1 MTQAANKLPYFD
13 AATTAATTDLTAF
26 GRSLIDDA
34 DATAA
39 RGTLGL
45 GSIATLSSIDIS
57 ANTNLGVTAPI
68 VLTDDTLSLS
78 ASLNDLSNVSTDEL
92 DAGNLLAYNAASG
105 AFVNS
110 SLLAIDTV
118 NDRVG
123 IGTSSPEVKLHIDGD
138 AAQEAQIRL
147 EQHNNTADAPDIRI
161 RRSRGTHASPSVLSA
176 NDYAF
181 RLNVDIYD
189 GSDYTN
195 AGQLRW
201 DNDGTTNN
209 NSTNTVFGLQTRV
222 SGTTADRITVD
233 STGNVIIAGNL
244 DISDGNITNVGDID
258 CDSISV
264 ADAANGLN
272 VDLSGANTGTGKITL
287 KDNVAS
293 ALDITESSNSYIK
306 LNTQNKTDE
315 VTYSKEAVEISK
327 PLKCTQAI
335 HSSISKTNA
344 ISTGQTLKGGGTGNV
359 VTLDLAS
366 AGFFRVQLT
375 ANVDEIWFKNQSEG
389 QKVIIRF
396 EQDSTGSRT
405 VDFSAF
411 YAYDG
416 TAVGVNFAGGTAPT
430 LTTTASRADIIGF
443 LNFGIP
449 AGSVHYYNAVV
460 IGQDFS

>member
-1 MTQAANKLPYFD
+1 M
-13 AATTAATTDLTAF
+13 
-26 GRSLIDDA
+26 
-34 DATAA
+34 
-39 RGTLGL
+39 
-45 GSIATLSSIDIS
+45 
-57 ANTNLGVTAPI
+57 
-68 VLTDDTLSLS
+68 
-78 ASLNDLSNVSTDEL
+78 
-92 DAGNLLAYNAASG
+92 
-105 AFVNS
+105 
-110 SLLAIDTV
+110 
-118 NDRVG
+118 
-123 IGTSSPEVKLHIDGD
+123 
-138 AAQEAQIRL
+138 
-147 EQHNNTADAPDIRI
+147 
-161 RRSRGTHASPSVLSA
+161 
-176 NDYAF
+176 
-181 RLNVDIYD
+181 
-189 GSDYTN
+189 
-195 AGQLRW
+195 
-201 DNDGTTNN
+201 
-209 NSTNTVFGLQTRV
+209 
-222 SGTTADRITVD
+222 
-233 STGNVIIAGNL
+233 
-244 DISDGNITNVGDID
+244 
-258 CDSISV
+258 
-264 ADAANGLN
+264 N

-396 EQDSTGSRT
+396 EQDATGSRT

-430 LTTTASRADIIGF
+430 LTTTASKADIIGF